1 MGMSR
6 NLRTILL
13 ATALAA
19 IAVSV
24 AGATPPSNFAGVVT
38 SRGAATD
45 AFKVTVQE
53 KTTVTQR
60 YKVKVR
66 VKGKIVTR
74 TRTRRVEKTVDVPIN
89 TCAASSPCDFAT
101 QTVTVQPGGF
111 SGWHHHPGLVL
122 VVVKSGSFVRY
133 SPDCTKQTLNAGQ
146 AFAELGEK
154 HVAFV
159 KNEGTT
165 VGELLVAYITP
176 PGAALRTEDNAPAT
190 CNP

>member
-1 MGMSR
+1 MTNAR
-6 NLRTILL
+6 IFLL
-13 ATALAA
+13 AGVLAA
-19 IAVSV
+19 IAASV

-38 SRGAATD
+38 SRGATSD
-45 AFKVTVQE
+45 TFKVTIPE
-53 KTTVTQR
+53 KVTVTQK
-60 YKVKVR
+60 YKVKVK
-66 VKGKIVTR
+66 VKGKLVTR
-74 TRTRRVEKTVDVPIN
+74 TRTRRVEKTVDSPIN
-89 TCAASSPCDFAT
+89 TCGASACDVVT

-122 VVVKSGSFVRY
+122 VVVKTGSVTRY
-133 SPDCTKQTLNAGQ
+133 SMDCTKQPYNAGQ

-159 KNEGTT
+159 KNEGTAIA
-165 VGELLVAYITP
+165 ELMVTYITP